1 MQDRLCASMARVQ
14 ERLAVWVVLT
24 ICLWIVQK
32 IIGWAFLGYVIWLAM
47 VYVAFLVGLWLYLA
61 WQRWHQ

>member
-1 MQDRLCASMARVQ
+1 MQDRLRASMARVQ

-24 ICLWIVQK
+24 ICLLIVQK
-32 IIGWAFLGYVIWLAM
+32 IIGWVFLQYVIWLAV